1 MSRQTCISTTL
12 LLATLAAL
20 VGCRPSQPFYLMG
33 RPGDLSHYLDK
44 ATELEYPDVDAVPLV
59 EAEEANRPLMLS
71 NPEPREIWDLT
82 LEDAISTAINNSK
95 VIRRL
100 FHVGGTASSQGVGA
114 FVGSNINSLVSPNF
128 DPFQSGDTIYD
139 PAIIES
145 NPNVGV
151 EAALSAF
158 DAQLKSTL
166 FVNKTDRPQ
175 NIQPNVF
182 FPPVSIATTGD
193 FLLEVS
199 KKTTA
204 GGTYFLRET
213 TSYDRGN
220 GFGLNR
226 ANGIGSTFITAAIE
240 AEWRQPL
247 LQGRG
252 TAVNRVPIVLARI
265 RTDVDL
271 AQLEANV
278 RNLLK
283 DTEDAYWTLMFQ
295 YRRLEAN
302 KTGRD
307 SSLRSWRQVNV
318 LLEGGKATR
327 QEEAQSRE
335 QYYGFRF
342 EVEQSLRDLYNAE
355 SNLRFM
361 LGLAAT
367 DGRLIRPITEPTTAP
382 WNYDWNELNA
392 EALVRMP
399 EIRQQKWIIKARET
413 ELIVAKNQLL
423 PTLNATALYRW
434 FGAGTELMGS
444 PRNGLNFPTPGSRAF
459 ESITEGDFQE
469 SRMGI
474 EFGMPIGFRKAM
486 AGVRNSQ
493 LLIARERARLQDEEL
508 QISHLLTSAVRNSD
522 GWYQIMQT
530 QFNRLVAA
538 KQEEKIR
545 WDLLQSGNPDEKG
558 QHPINLLLD
567 SQRRAANAQQ
577 LYYNALIEY
586 NRSIAEIHFRKGS
599 LLEYDGVQMAEGPW
613 PQKAYYD
620 ALGRAR
626 QRAAS
631 TYMNYGWTR
640 PGVIS
645 QGPINQETG
654 DGEMF
659 PSEGTYEES
668 FEEVPR
674 GPVTPGTGPLR
685 DNEILTP
692 SADPSV
698 KSNSPGSRG
707 ESTKETSVAFDDS
720 ASEPADVWGDAGVKV
735 PKTTSPATAV
745 IRNVSHEEPVSAFKP
760 QKTIRPSQ
768 PANAAWKSPQR

>member
-1 MSRQTCISTTL
+1 MSRQNCTSISL
-12 LLATLAAL
+12 VLATLAVLA
-20 VGCRPSQPFYLMG
+20 GCRPSQPFYLAG
-33 RPGDLSHYLDK
+33 RQGDLSHYLDT
-44 ATELEYPDVDAVPLV
+44 ATQLEYPDTEAPPLPDA
-59 EAEEANRPLMLS
+59 EQTINPLMLS
-71 NPEPREIWDLT
+71 NPEPREMWDLT

-139 PAIIES
+139 PALIES

-158 DAQLKSTL
+158 DAQLRGSL
-166 FVNKTDRPQ
+166 FYDKTDRPQ
-175 NIQPNVF
+175 NVT
-182 FPPVSIATTGD
+182 PVSPFIPSVSRTDAAAYVA
-193 FLLEVS
+193 EIS
-199 KKTTA
+199 KKTA
-204 GGTYFLRET
+204 SGGTYFLRNNINYDNGNSFGAFRALPSVYT
-213 TSYDRGN
+213 TV
-220 GFGLNR
+220 
-226 ANGIGSTFITAAIE
+226 IE

-247 LQGRG
+247 MQGRG
-252 TAVNRVPIVLARI
+252 TAVNRAPIVLARI

-302 KTGRD
+302 KMGRD
-307 SSLRSWRQVNV
+307 SSLRSWRQVYELYN
-318 LLEGGKATR
+318 GGRATA

-355 SNLRFM
+355 TNLRFM
-361 LGLAAT
+361 MGLAPT
-367 DGRLIRPITEPTTAP
+367 DGRLIRPVTEPTTAP
-382 WNYDWNELNA
+382 FQYDWNELNA

-399 EIRQQKWIIKARET
+399 ELRQQKWVIKARET

-423 PTLNATALYRW
+423 PQFNATAIYRW
-434 FGAGTELMGS
+434 VGLGDELMGAN
-444 PRNGLNFPTPGSRAF
+444 RAGINFPNPGSRAF
-459 ESITEGDFQE
+459 DELSEGKFQE
-469 SRMGI
+469 SR
-474 EFGMPIGFRKAM
+474 FGVDFLMPVGFRKAL
-486 AGVRNSQ
+486 AGVRSSQ
-493 LLIARERARLQDEEL
+493 LLIARERARLEDAEL
-508 QISHLLTSAVRNSD
+508 QVSHLLTTAVRNSD

-538 KQEEKIR
+538 KTEERIR
-545 WDLLQSGNPDEKG
+545 RTIWDEGANDEQG
-558 QHPINLLLD
+558 RHPLNLLLD
-567 SQRRAANAQQ
+567 SQRRVASAQQ

-631 TYMNYGWTR
+631 AYMNYGWTR
-640 PGVIS
+640 PRVVS
-645 QGPINQETG
+645 QGPINQES
-654 DGEMF
+654 DGEII
-659 PSEGTYEES
+659 SGEES
-668 FEEVPR
+668 YEGSLESVPPGR
-674 GPVTPGTGPLR
+674 RTPPAVPPGNN
-685 DNEILTP
+685 DVLTP
-692 SADPSV
+692 TADPAV
-698 KSNSPGSRG
+698 KNVAPDRKMPVREDALAKSDAS
-707 ESTKETSVAFDDS
+707 SVAFD
-720 ASEPADVWGDAGVKV
+720 VWEEAGVNR
-735 PKTTSPATAV
+735 PKSSEPATAV
-745 IRNVSHEEPVSAFKP
+745 IRNVSHEEPARPAFKP
-760 QKTIRPSQ
+760 QKTVRPAP
-768 PANAAWKSPQR
+768 PANGWRKPEPR